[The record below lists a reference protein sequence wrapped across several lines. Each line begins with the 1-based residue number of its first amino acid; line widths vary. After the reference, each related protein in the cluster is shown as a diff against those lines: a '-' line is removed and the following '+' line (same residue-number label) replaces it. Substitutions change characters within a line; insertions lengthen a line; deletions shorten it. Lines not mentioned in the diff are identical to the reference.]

1 VGLANVEQR
10 FKQLR
15 VEAGTVAEK
24 VHAVLA
30 EAATKI
36 NGLVD
41 GEHPVLFSIIQ
52 HLEMAAHLNASS
64 PALAEPATSAA
75 NPTQAG
81 APPVP
86 AVTEEAPIS
95 TAANST
101 PNSTSSVET
110 SSNDS
115 KE

>member
-75 NPTQAG
+75 NPTQAEAG
-81 APPVP
+81 ATS
-86 AVTEEAPIS
+86 AEEATTS
-95 TAANST
+95 TETSST
-101 PNSTSSVET
+101 PNSNDSADTSSSE
-110 SSNDS
+110 S